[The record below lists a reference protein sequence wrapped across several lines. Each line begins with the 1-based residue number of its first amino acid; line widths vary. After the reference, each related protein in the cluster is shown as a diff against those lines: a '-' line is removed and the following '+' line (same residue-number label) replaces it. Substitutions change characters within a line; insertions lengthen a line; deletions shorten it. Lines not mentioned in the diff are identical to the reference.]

1 MYIDCDSH
9 YFPVSFL
16 EGVSAKFPHSPRVV
30 RIGDDVRSVLP
41 DGTLIKNQAPK
52 GRWHL
57 DTREQQVDWEG
68 FDVHVLIPENRELL
82 YTWDRDLGCE
92 LARAY
97 NDAVARDLKECAHP
111 ERYLGVSWVFLP
123 DVEESCRE
131 LERSVKQLGL
141 KAVKFMGGFADANLG
156 AERLWP
162 FYQKCCDL
170 NVPILVHDTASDRDG
185 HPNPALVGIEQLYL
199 EVDNNALPFLLAF
212 PFRYMV
218 DIGSLILRGALKEFP
233 ELRICFVEGSAAFVP
248 WLMDRLDMDPKA
260 KQKLGKRP
268 REFFNQIWVSA
279 FAAEELK
286 YACEFWSDHNLTVG
300 SDYPHGD
307 PSATW
312 NSKQGTV
319 KMIKEMPGLSAVNQ
333 EKILG
338 GNAMRLFGMA

>member
-9 YFPVSFL
+9 YFPVKFL
-16 EGVSAKFPHSPRVV
+16 EGVSAKYPHSPRVV
-30 RIGDDVRSVLP
+30 RNGDDVRSVLP

-57 DTREQQVDWEG
+57 DTRDQHVDWEG

-97 NDAVARDLKECAHP
+97 NDAVAQDLKECAHP
-111 ERYLGVSWVFLP
+111 EKYFGVAWVFLP

-131 LERSVKQLGL
+131 IERAVKTLGL

-156 AERLWP
+156 SEKLWP
-162 FYQKCCDL
+162 FYEKCCELDI
-170 NVPILVHDTASDRDG
+170 PILVHDTASDRDG

-199 EVDNNALPFLLAF
+199 EVENNALPFLLAF
-212 PFRYMV
+212 PFRYIV

-233 ELRICFVEGSAAFVP
+233 KLRVCFVEGSAAFVP

-260 KQKLGKRP
+260 KKKLGKQP

-279 FAAEELK
+279 FAAENSLK
-286 YACEFWSDHNLTVG
+286 YACDYWKDHNLTVG

-312 NSKQGTV
+312 TQGTV
-319 KMIKEMPGLSAVNQ
+319 KMIKEMEGVSEIDK

-338 GNAMRLFGMA
+338 GNAMRLFGIQ